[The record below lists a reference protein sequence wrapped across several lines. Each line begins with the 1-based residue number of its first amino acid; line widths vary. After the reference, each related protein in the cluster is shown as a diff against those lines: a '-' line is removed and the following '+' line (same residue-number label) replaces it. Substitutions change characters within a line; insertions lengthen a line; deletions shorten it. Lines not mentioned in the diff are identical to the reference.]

1 MSPLAKQ
8 LMKKFVKDSVIWTVL
23 TPILMFLVV
32 WLIKIINFQFIGFF
46 SDEVYGRLMLL
57 YHGLSRYPWI
67 VVGIVFLIWVI
78 GEVVLVIKLMKRAS
92 NYVEIISNETVYLAH
107 DLKTPLTS
115 IIGYLSL
122 MAENKE
128 ISKEDQIKYTNI
140 ALDKAYRLEGLINE
154 FFEIATVS
162 HSNIELEYTKVD
174 LVLMLQQLSYEFQPM
189 LSEKNS
195 TCNIQGEQTLM
206 VNCDPGKLQRVFD
219 NLLKNAVNYSSSGQA
234 INITV
239 ESDNNQAVI
248 AFENKGNTIG
258 AKDLDKIFEK
268 FYRLD
273 QSRSTKDG
281 GAGLGLAISKEIV
294 ELHKGTIKAESKDGI
309 TRFVV
314 KLPIE

>member
-46 SDEVYGRLMLL
+46 SDEVYRRLMVL
-57 YHGLSRYPWI
+57 YYGLSRYPWI
-67 VVGIVFLIWVI
+67 VVGIVFFIWVL
-78 GEVVLVIKLMKRAS
+78 GEVVLVVKLMKRAS

-122 MAENKE
+122 MAEDKE
-128 ISKEDQIKYTNI
+128 IAKQDQIKYTNI

-189 LSEKNS
+189 VSKKKS

-239 ESDNNQAVI
+239 ESDNNQAI
-248 AFENKGNTIG
+248 ITFENKGNTIG
-258 AKDLDKIFEK
+258 TKDLDKIFEK

-273 QSRSTKDG
+273 ESRSTKDG